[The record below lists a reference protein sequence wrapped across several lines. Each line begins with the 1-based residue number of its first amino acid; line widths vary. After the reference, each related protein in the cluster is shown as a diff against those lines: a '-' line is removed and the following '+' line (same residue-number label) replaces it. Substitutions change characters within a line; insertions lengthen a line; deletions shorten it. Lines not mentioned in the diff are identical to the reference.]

1 MNHQTNSISPIKAM
15 RWKPIAAALTLAVSA
30 GLLTGC
36 NDAQAG
42 GLLGG
47 GIGALAGQA
56 IGHSTTATLLGLGIG
71 AGAGY
76 IIGNE
81 SDKGHQQRYGHSD
94 WHDDYYRHHD
104 HSGGY
109 YDY

>member
-1 MNHQTNSISPIKAM
+1 MIGIKKQKKMNKSVKLLAVGALG
-15 RWKPIAAALTLAVSA
+15 AAAMTLS
-30 GLLTGC
+30 GC

-42 GLLGG
+42 SLLGA

-56 IGHSTTATLLGLGIG
+56 IGGDTEATLIGTGVG

-81 SDKGHQQRYGHSD
+81 SDKAKSQQYNPN
-94 WHDDYYRHHD
+94 YNY
-104 HSGGY
+104 
-109 YDY
+109 

>member
-1 MNHQTNSISPIKAM
+1 MDLMNTRRIRRGALPVLCAGAVTA
-15 RWKPIAAALTLAVSA
+15 IATL
-30 GLLTGC
+30 GLGGC

-42 GLLGG
+42 ALFGT

-56 IGHSTTATLLGLGIG
+56 IGHDTESTLIG
-71 AGAGY
+71 AGVGAAGGY

-81 SDKGHQQRYGHSD
+81 SDKAKQRR
-94 WHDDYYRHHD
+94 YYNPN
-104 HSGGY
+104 

>member
-1 MNHQTNSISPIKAM
+1 MARNTNTKTTSK
-15 RWKPIAAALTLAVSA
+15 LLTTLAVGALGAASMT
-30 GLLTGC
+30 LTGC

-42 GLLGG
+42 SLLGA

-56 IGHSTTATLLGLGIG
+56 AGGDTEATLIGTGIG

-81 SDKGHQQRYGHSD
+81 SDKAKSQQYNPN
-94 WHDDYYRHHD
+94 YNY
-104 HSGGY
+104 
-109 YDY
+109 